1 MPTISNSLKIEKNF
15 NEEDNLI
22 VFPIKNFAEQLIIS
36 KDKKKK
42 SILPIRPEKSEEPIK
57 LSKIPFQQDKPKI
70 FTRKNNVEDNSLEWS
85 ITTHAQFEE
94 ENHFDDLKK
103 FLFLLSTE
111 EHQTHLENYVKIF
124 FSHEEW
130 NTAKLN
136 AIMKKNIQNP
146 DPERSEEN
154 EKQIVQTLAKLSSQ
168 NVKCLDQNIK
178 M

>member
-1 MPTISNSLKIEKNF
+1 M
-15 NEEDNLI
+15 
-22 VFPIKNFAEQLIIS
+22 
-36 KDKKKK
+36 
-42 SILPIRPEKSEEPIK
+42 PIRPEKSEEPIK

-70 FTRKNNVEDNSLEWS
+70 FTSKNNVEDNSLEWS

>member
-1 MPTISNSLKIEKNF
+1 MHFSQPFAQNYSFVIFLFTFKYKLEKVYPHVLRNH
-15 NEEDNLI
+15 ETAI
-22 VFPIKNFAEQLIIS
+22 GWRS
-36 KDKKKK
+36 
-42 SILPIRPEKSEEPIK
+42 
-57 LSKIPFQQDKPKI
+57 
-70 FTRKNNVEDNSLEWS
+70 KNNVEDNSLEWS

-136 AIMKKNIQNP
+136 AIMKKTIQSP

-154 EKQIVQTLAKLSSQ
+154 EKQIVQILAKLSSQ